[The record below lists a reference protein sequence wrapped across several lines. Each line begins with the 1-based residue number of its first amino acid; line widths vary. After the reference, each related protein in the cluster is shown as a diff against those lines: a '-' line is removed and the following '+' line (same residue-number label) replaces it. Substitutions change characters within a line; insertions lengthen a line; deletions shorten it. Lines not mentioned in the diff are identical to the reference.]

1 MAFWGILSAL
11 LSAGSWA
18 FGTITFERIGKVIPY
33 IGITFLKGVFS
44 IVLMVILL
52 FFSDGLYPI
61 GWWEFTFLALSG
73 IIGITIG
80 DSLFFK
86 SLQDLGAKTQVIF
99 FLLGQILTMILSL
112 LFLGE
117 LLTLEQYIG
126 AFILL
131 IGVVITTWGTQSN
144 HPNKIRGI
152 VFGLLSMLCFSI
164 SAIMVKAAIA
174 DVPVI
179 TATFYRMV
187 FGTIFALGYG
197 VASKNFNTWIAP
209 LKDMRLCGLFVINVI
224 VITYGGF
231 LLSMAAIKY
240 ISVALA
246 SVLSATEPIFVL
258 MLAFLISK
266 EKITRRELIGTVI
279 TLIGLFLIINSE
291 RLIR

>member
-1 MAFWGILSAL
+1 MVIWGILSAL
-11 LSAGSWA
+11 LSACSWA
-18 FGTITFERIGKVIPY
+18 FGTITFERIGKVVPFV
-33 IGITFLKGVFS
+33 GITFLKGVFS
-44 IVLMVILL
+44 IVLMILL
-52 FFSDGLYPI
+52 IIITGGLYPI
-61 GWWEFTFLALSG
+61 GWWEFSFLALSG
-73 IIGITIG
+73 IVGITIG

-117 LLTLEQYIG
+117 LLSVEQYIG

-131 IGVVITTWGTQSN
+131 AGVIVTTWGTQTN
-144 HPNKIRGI
+144 HPNKARGI
-152 VFGLLSMLCFSI
+152 LLGLLSMTCFSV
-164 SAIMVKAAIA
+164 SAIMVKAAIS

-187 FGTIFALGYG
+187 FGTIFTLGYG
-197 VASKNFNTWIAP
+197 IASKNFTGWIQP
-209 LKDMRLCGLFVINVI
+209 LKDKKLLGLFVTNVI

-231 LLSMAAIKY
+231 MLSMAAIKY
-240 ISVALA
+240 ISVSLA

-258 MLAFLISK
+258 MLAFLIMRERATK
-266 EKITRRELIGTVI
+266 RELIGTVI

-291 RLIR
+291 RL

>member
-11 LSAGSWA
+11 LSACSWA
-18 FGTITFERIGKVIPY
+18 FGTITFERIGKVVPFV
-33 IGITFLKGVFS
+33 GITFLKGVFS
-44 IVLMVILL
+44 IVLMILL
-52 FFSDGLYPI
+52 LVVTGGLYPI
-61 GWWEFTFLALSG
+61 GWREFSFLALSG
-73 IIGITIG
+73 IVGITIG

-99 FLLGQILTMILSL
+99 FLLGQILTMILSF

-117 LLTLEQYIG
+117 LLSVEQYIG

-131 IGVVITTWGTQSN
+131 TGVIVTTWGTQTN

-152 VFGLLSMLCFSI
+152 IFGLASMTCFSV
-164 SAIMVKAAIA
+164 SAIMVKAAIS

-187 FGTIFALGYG
+187 FGTIFTLGYG
-197 VASKNFNTWIAP
+197 VASKNFSSWIRP
-209 LKDMRLCGLFVINVI
+209 LKDKKLLGLFVFNVI

-240 ISVALA
+240 ISVSLA
-246 SVLSATEPIFVL
+246 SVLGATEPIFVL
-258 MLAFLISK
+258 LLAFLLMR
-266 EKITRRELIGTVI
+266 EKVTKRELIGTIV
-279 TLIGLFLIINSE
+279 TLVGLFLIINSE
-291 RLIR
+291 RL

>member
-1 MAFWGILSAL
+1 MAFWGIFSAL

-33 IGITFLKGVFS
+33 VGITFLKGVFS
-44 IVLMVILL
+44 IVLMIILL
-52 FFSDGLYPI
+52 FSSDGLYPI

-131 IGVVITTWGTQSN
+131 MGVVITTWGNQSN

-197 VASKNFNTWIAP
+197 VTSKNFNTWIAP

-224 VITYGGF
+224 FITYGGF
-231 LLSMAAIKY
+231 LLSMVAIKY

-291 RLIR
+291 RLIK

>member
-11 LSAGSWA
+11 LSACSWA
-18 FGTITFERIGKVIPY
+18 FGTITFERIGKVVPFV
-33 IGITFLKGVFS
+33 GITFLKGVFS
-44 IVLMVILL
+44 IVLMILL
-52 FFSDGLYPI
+52 LVVTGGLYPI
-61 GWWEFTFLALSG
+61 GWREFSFLALSG
-73 IIGITIG
+73 IVGITIG

-117 LLTLEQYIG
+117 LLSVEQYIG

-131 IGVVITTWGTQSN
+131 TGVIVTTWGTQTN

-152 VFGLLSMLCFSI
+152 IFGLASMTCFSV
-164 SAIMVKAAIA
+164 SAIMVKAAIS

-187 FGTIFALGYG
+187 FGTIFTLGYG
-197 VASKNFNTWIAP
+197 VASKNFSSWIRP
-209 LKDMRLCGLFVINVI
+209 LKDKKLLGLFVFNVI

-240 ISVALA
+240 ISVSLA
-246 SVLSATEPIFVL
+246 SVLGATEPIFVL
-258 MLAFLISK
+258 LLAFLLMR
-266 EKITRRELIGTVI
+266 EKVTKRELIGTIV
-279 TLIGLFLIINSE
+279 TLVGLFLIINSE
-291 RLIR
+291 RL

>member
-1 MAFWGILSAL
+1 MVLWGILSAL
-11 LSAGSWA
+11 LSACSWA
-18 FGTITFERIGKVIPY
+18 FGTITFERIGKAVPFV
-33 IGITFLKGVFS
+33 GITFLKGVFS
-44 IVLMVILL
+44 IVLMILL
-52 FFSDGLYPI
+52 IIITGGLYPI
-61 GWWEFTFLALSG
+61 GLWDFSFLTLSG
-73 IIGITIG
+73 ILGITIG

-117 LLTLEQYIG
+117 LLSVEQYIG

-131 IGVVITTWGTQSN
+131 AGVIVTTWGTQTN
-144 HPNKIRGI
+144 HPNKSRGI
-152 VFGLLSMLCFSI
+152 LLGLLSMTCFSI
-164 SAIMVKAAIA
+164 SAIMVKAAIS

-197 VASKNFNTWIAP
+197 IASKNFTSWIQP
-209 LKDMRLCGLFVINVI
+209 LKDKKLLGLFVTNVV

-231 LLSMAAIKY
+231 MLSMAAIKY
-240 ISVALA
+240 ISVSLA

-258 MLAFLISK
+258 MLAFLIMRERATK
-266 EKITRRELIGTVI
+266 RELIGTVI

-291 RLIR
+291 RL